1 MDEIRRLYLSILQR
15 EADPDGLYIYSKI
28 LKETGSLE
36 HIVKILKGSEEF
48 KALESCVP
56 IDYDI
61 VEVPKLC
68 EQMIPHTVYDLVVS
82 RFDESTN
89 WVPRNAILYN
99 KGERMVN
106 SSLKEII
113 PLKNEGREGET
124 YLHHIIQNYDNLCEY
139 TIFTQADPFKHNPTF
154 VQDLFDN
161 MDKGEV
167 FRSFGKWWQKEYP
180 PDNIIEGGIRPN
192 IHIGNRDFVCIHPT
206 FWEDD
211 GWVRIVRRIK
221 MRNHIDYII
230 PWVCRRLDLVEP
242 TTGVPISMCGMFG
255 VHRSKIQMYSKSF
268 YEKMRD
274 FLLEHPDHG
283 YVIERFWATLFLLG
297 CAQTE

>member
-1 MDEIRRLYLSILQR
+1 MSF
-15 EADPDGLYIYSKI
+15 KI
-28 LKETGSLE
+28 LEKLPFNLFSRCTKQLVVARYREPIYNWVLLVPADVS
-36 HIVKILKGSEEF
+36 VKVYLKYG
-48 KALESCVP
+48 
-56 IDYDI
+56 D
-61 VEVPKLC
+61 VEDLTAGVL
-68 EQMIPHTVYDLVVS
+68 DLV
-82 RFDESTN
+82 DE
-89 WVPRNAILYN
+89 V
-99 KGERMVN
+99 E
-106 SSLKEII
+106 
-113 PLKNEGREGET
+113 PLANIGREGHT